1 MAKYKFDTTDLPSI
15 KVIDE
20 NGTVVTSIDVA
31 SALTDTVDNLKD
43 DVEKSQEITSA
54 MLSCRL
60 LKQLVIVISMILKI

>member
-1 MAKYKFDTTDLPSI
+1 MSKYKFDTTDLPSI

-43 DVEKSQEITSA
+43 DVKKNRRKLQAQYSLTG
-54 MLSCRL
+54 C
-60 LKQLVIVISMILKI
+60 